1 MHKKVAHYEKLFV
14 FINQARHPEP
24 SQGGSGCTKDAARRS
39 LHVARL
45 MKNFAGSGSKRGQL
59 QTMQMGALLCGAPL
73 R

>member
-1 MHKKVAHYEKLFV
+1 MHKKVAHYEKLSV
-14 FINQARHPEP
+14 FINPQP

-59 QTMQMGALLCGAPL
+59 QTMQMGALLCGAPS